1 MNTNLAMP
9 EALTHH
15 LQHRTTWNTEPLRT
29 QHCQQNPKWPQGAP
43 KYPMGSGKG
52 QLMGF
57 WVLQSTFTKL
67 VL

>member
-9 EALTHH
+9 EALTQL
-15 LQHRTTWNTEPLRT
+15 LQHRTTWNTETLRT
-29 QHCQQNPKWPQGAP
+29 QHCQLNPKWPQGAP
-43 KYPMGSGKG
+43 KYPLGSEKG
-52 QLMGF
+52 QPLGF